1 MKKPAI
7 EVFFIGLL
15 ILYALALTLAACAW
29 VFPALLD
36 PKQPEIFDSM
46 LCGIHTPVGAILVND
61 ELVMCS
67 QKIYR
72 RVK

>member
-1 MKKPAI
+1 MLDRLEGVCVLI
-7 EVFFIGLL
+7 IVVGLC
-15 ILYALALTLAACAW
+15 AAMLGAGAA
-29 VFPALLD
+29 VYKHFYVETTPD
-36 PKQPEIFDSM
+36 IFDSM